1 MEWYHQGVN
10 AFERV
15 MPAGSAIYHAVEAD
29 LIACLNSPDN
39 SASKEDLIKITQQ
52 LTEQTLSE
60 LQQGR
65 NRLLELN
72 SCNKEV
78 AEDVLFDVEEQAQVT
93 ELVGYMNQVFDE
105 FGVDQQVHSSDSI
118 ILQPGNQMLQQFPE
132 LPEDGLTATYHR
144 YRALSREDMH
154 FLSWEHPMIL
164 GAMDMISSSDFGNSA
179 FCTLETSK
187 IKAGTLLIEAVFK
200 LNCAAPKSLQ
210 TARYLDESYIRVVC
224 DEQGRDLSQTINE
237 EFINQRAGRIPKA
250 TTQQLIAHARENI
263 NTLSEQA
270 TKLATQAQ
278 QQAVSIALTTMDYEL
293 SSEYERLH
301 YLTSVNPN
309 IRPIELTHLLE
320 SKRQLGESLKTAQ
333 LAMDA
338 MRVIITTN

>member
-1 MEWYHQGVN
+1 
-10 AFERV
+10 
-15 MPAGSAIYHAVEAD
+15 
-29 LIACLNSPDN
+29 
-39 SASKEDLIKITQQ
+39 
-52 LTEQTLSE
+52 
-60 LQQGR
+60 
-65 NRLLELN
+65 
-72 SCNKEV
+72 
-78 AEDVLFDVEEQAQVT
+78 
-93 ELVGYMNQVFDE
+93 
-105 FGVDQQVHSSDSI
+105 
-118 ILQPGNQMLQQFPE
+118 
-132 LPEDGLTATYHR
+132 
-144 YRALSREDMH
+144 
-154 FLSWEHPMIL
+154 
-164 GAMDMISSSDFGNSA
+164 
-179 FCTLETSK
+179 
-187 IKAGTLLIEAVFK
+187 
-200 LNCAAPKSLQ
+200 
-210 TARYLDESYIRVVC
+210 VVC